1 MQKLRSTDAQDMPL
15 PWHFCVQCDDCQ
27 EIHRLCLNAEKLL
40 EGCSWRLGYWQRA
53 PSKLCLFFVSRF
65 LLCNSCVHVP
75 LVEVLF
81 FVSRFL
87 LCNSCVHVPLVEVQK
102 NHRLF
107 KRRVL
112 DPSLERGSSCR
123 R

>member
-75 LVEVLF
+75 LVEV
-81 FVSRFL
+81 
-87 LCNSCVHVPLVEVQK
+87 QK